1 MFMYRST
8 LFLFALASP
17 LAAQAPNRSLAQA
30 AATITEADVMR
41 RVHIIAHDSMM
52 GRDTPSRGLDMT
64 AQYVA
69 DEFKRFGLKP
79 GGENGTFFQ
88 RYQIL
93 SSRLDPAGSHV
104 GFMMSGSHLHA
115 ELARDARY
123 LYGGIP
129 AEEIGGPAVLF
140 AGVYDSTRGV
150 GDLTNKMALAVVDHR
165 TGALPLE
172 ANRLIRAILQAK
184 PKGLVL
190 ISNRDSAVFA
200 TELGRQGN
208 VRRAIEG
215 TQGPGVPVI
224 EVHERALGALL
235 RTTGIDLAELR
246 GVKAFTG
253 KPVPGLTVMID
264 LKQTIL
270 ERGSAPN
277 AIGILEGTDPQ
288 LKNEYLVFSAHM
300 DHVGISTGRA
310 DSINNGADDDASGTV
325 GVVELAEAFSQ
336 ARPKRSIVFITVS
349 GEEKGLWGSQYF
361 ADHPTVP
368 VASMV
373 ANLNIDMIG
382 RNWKDTIVAIGKE
395 HSDLGA
401 TLNRV
406 NQAHP
411 ELRMTA
417 IDDRWP
423 QENFY
428 FRSDHYNFARK
439 GVPILFFFNGTHE
452 DYHRPSDS
460 PDKIDGEKEARILRL
475 LFYLGQDIANAPQRP
490 KWKPESYRQIVEG
503 AGAR

>member
-1 MFMYRST
+1 MYRS
-8 LFLFALASP
+8 ALLLLVVATP
-17 LAAQAPNRSLAQA
+17 LAAQAPNRTLEQA
-30 AATITEADVMR
+30 AGSITEADVMR
-41 RVHIIAHDSMM
+41 RVQIIAHDSML
-52 GRDTPSRGLDMT
+52 GRDTPSPGLEMT

-88 RYQIL
+88 RYQIVR
-93 SSRLDPAGSHV
+93 SRLDPASSHV
-104 GFMMSGSHLHA
+104 GFMTSGGHHHA
-115 ELARDARY
+115 ELSRDARY

-129 AEEIGGPAVLF
+129 TEEVGGPAVLF
-140 AGVYDSTRGV
+140 AGAYDSARGLGQDV
-150 GDLTNKMALAVVDHR
+150 KDKIALVVVDR
-165 TGALPLE
+165 SGGPMPL
-172 ANRLIRAILQAK
+172 AATRLLRAITQSK
-184 PKGLVL
+184 PKGIVL
-190 ISNRDSAVFA
+190 ISNRDSATFA

-208 VRRAIEG
+208 VRLAIEG
-215 TQGPGVPVI
+215 TQGPGVPVV
-224 EVHERALGALL
+224 EVHERALGGVL
-235 RTTGIDLAELR
+235 RAAGINPAELR
-246 GVKAFTG
+246 GSAALVS

-270 ERGSAPN
+270 QRASAPN
-277 AIGILEGTDPQ
+277 TVGILEGTDPQ

-300 DHVGISTGRA
+300 DHVGISAGRP

-325 GVVELAEAFSQ
+325 GVVELAEAFSK
-336 ARPKRSIVFITVS
+336 ARPRRSVIFITVS

-373 ANLNIDMIG
+373 ANINIDMIG

-395 HSDLGA
+395 HSDLGT

-406 NQAHP
+406 NQSHP

-428 FRSDHYNFARK
+428 SRSDHYNFARK
-439 GVPILFFFNGTHE
+439 GVPVLFFFNGVHE

-460 PDKIDGEKEARILRL
+460 PDKIDGEKEARILQL
-475 LFYLGQDIANAPQRP
+475 LFYVGQDIANARERP
-490 KWKPESYRQIVEG
+490 TWKPESYRQIVEG
-503 AGAR
+503 AGTR

>member
-1 MFMYRST
+1 MYRST
-8 LFLFALASP
+8 LLLLALTSP

-30 AATITEADVMR
+30 AATITETDVMR

-52 GRDTPSRGLDMT
+52 GRDTPSPGLDMT

-69 DEFKRFGLKP
+69 DEFRRFGLKP
-79 GGENGTFFQ
+79 GGDNGTFFQ
-88 RYQIL
+88 RYQIS

-115 ELARDARY
+115 ELAKDARY

-150 GDLTNKMALAVVDHR
+150 GDLTNKIAMVVVDHR

-172 ANRLIRAILQAK
+172 ASRLIRAILQAK
-184 PKGLVL
+184 PKGVL
-190 ISNRDSAVFA
+190 QISNRDSATFA

-235 RTTGIDLAELR
+235 RTTGINPAELR
-246 GVKAFTG
+246 VLKTFTS
-253 KPVPGLTVMID
+253 KPVTGLTVMID

-270 ERGSAPN
+270 ERGFAPN
-277 AIGILEGTDPQ
+277 TIGILEGTDPQ

-300 DHVGISTGRA
+300 DHVGISSGRA

-349 GEEKGLWGSQYF
+349 GEEKGLWGSQFF
-361 ADHPTVP
+361 AEHPTVP

-373 ANLNIDMIG
+373 ADLNIDMIG
-382 RNWKDTIVAIGKE
+382 RNWKDTIVAIGRE
-395 HSDLGA
+395 HSDLGT

-411 ELRMTA
+411 ELGMTA
-417 IDDRWP
+417 IDDQWP

-439 GVPILFFFNGTHE
+439 GVPILFFFNGVHE

-503 AGAR
+503 AGTR

>member
-1 MFMYRST
+1 MYRT
-8 LFLFALASP
+8 ALFLLAIATP
-17 LAAQAPNRSLAQA
+17 LAAQAPNSALTQA
-30 AATITEADVMR
+30 AGTITEADVMR
-41 RVHIIAHDSMM
+41 RVHIIAHDSML
-52 GRDTPSRGLDMT
+52 GRDTPSPGLEMT

-88 RYQIL
+88 RYQITR
-93 SSRLDPAGSHV
+93 SRLDPAASHV
-104 GFMMSGSHLHA
+104 GFMLSGAHLHA
-115 ELARDARY
+115 ELSKDARY

-129 AEEIGGPAVLF
+129 AEEVGGPAVLF
-140 AGVYDSTRGV
+140 AGTYDSARGLGQDV
-150 GDLTNKMALAVVDHR
+150 KDKIALVVVDR
-165 TGALPLE
+165 SGGPMPL
-172 ANRLIRAILQAK
+172 AATRLLRAISQGS
-184 PKGLVL
+184 PRGIVL
-190 ISNRDSAVFA
+190 ISNRDSATFA

-208 VRRAIEG
+208 VRLAIEG

-224 EVHERALGALL
+224 EVHERALAQVL
-235 RTTGIDLAELR
+235 RTTGINPVELR
-246 GVKAFTG
+246 SATALIA
-253 KPVPGLTVMID
+253 KPVAGLTIMID

-270 ERGSAPN
+270 QRASAPN
-277 AIGILEGTDPQ
+277 TIGIVEGTDPQ

-300 DHVGISTGRA
+300 DHVGISAGRP

-325 GVVELAEAFSQ
+325 GVVELAEAFSR
-336 ARPKRSIVFITVS
+336 ARPRRSVLFITVS

-368 VASMV
+368 VANLI
-373 ANLNIDMIG
+373 ANINIDMIG

-395 HSDLGA
+395 HSDLGT
-401 TLNRV
+401 TLDRV
-406 NQAHP
+406 NQLHP

-428 FRSDHYNFARK
+428 SRSDHYNFARK
-439 GVPILFFFNGTHE
+439 GVPVLFFFNGVHE

-460 PDKIDGEKEARILRL
+460 PDKIDGEKEARILQL
-475 LFYLGQDIANAPQRP
+475 LFYVGQDIANSPARP

-503 AGAR
+503 AGSR